1 MAVMV
6 VERVRLELELA
17 VLASTHFFPI
27 SNDSGNAPTL
37 TDVLP
42 SSSDALLPA
51 PGLLLTL
58 IRLDGRLGWKMPLI
72 GRAGGGDAGGLAIP
86 FYAFAHSK

>member
-1 MAVMV
+1 MV
-6 VERVRLELELA
+6 VECVPLELPEL
-17 VLASTHFFPI
+17 VSQHFFPDSI
-27 SNDSGNAPTL
+27 PSNNAPTL

-42 SSSDALLPA
+42 SSSEALLPA

-58 IRLDGRLGWKMPLI
+58 NRLEGLLGWKMPLI

-86 FYAFAHSK
+86 FYAFADSK

>member
-1 MAVMV
+1 MV
-6 VERVRLELELA
+6 VECVPLELPEL
-17 VLASTHFFPI
+17 VSKHLFPDSVH
-27 SNDSGNAPTL
+27 SNDAPTL

-58 IRLDGRLGWKMPLI
+58 NRLEGLLDWKMPLI

-86 FYAFAHSK
+86 FYAFAYSK